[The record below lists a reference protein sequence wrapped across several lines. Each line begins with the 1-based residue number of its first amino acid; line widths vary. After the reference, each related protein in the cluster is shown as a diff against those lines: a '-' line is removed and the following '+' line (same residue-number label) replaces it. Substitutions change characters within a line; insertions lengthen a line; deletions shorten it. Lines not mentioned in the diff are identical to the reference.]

1 MKAKNEF
8 RMTVDSRS
16 VNEAFV
22 RSTVAAFSSQLD
34 PTIEEIDREIMLRKP
49 EVLKIDFDGV
59 TFMDSSGIGL
69 VMGRYRTLALSG
81 GRLIVSNLSNQFY
94 KIMKLS
100 GLEKIATIN
109 KKESSYESKK

>member
-1 MKAKNEF
+1 MSVKIVTSQQK
-8 RMTVDSRS
+8 MTAYLVGEIDHHS
-16 VNEAFV
+16 A
-22 RSTVAAFSSQLD
+22 SS
-34 PTIEEIDREIMLRKP
+34 IREEIDREIMLRKP